1 MRQLSKLISTSSLI
15 AVVGLSAMMVLLMA
29 SGSASAKPGA
39 MKVKAVVELFTSQGC
54 SSCPP
59 ADKLLKTYVDKK
71 DVIALTMPVDYWD
84 YLGWKDTLA
93 SPANTKRQRDY
104 AIKRGD
110 GQVYTPQLVINGIAH
125 EVGSRKPSID
135 RTIEKTSLK
144 IQANKVPMRIW
155 LDNGTMV
162 VEAGSPADGAKL
174 KGATIWLATVQK
186 EAPISIRRGENSGRK
201 ISYYNVVKDLTAIG
215 MWNGKSVSVRLAKH
229 AVMRNGADG
238 CIVFLQYGK
247 AGPIIGGAELKHW

>member
-1 MRQLSKLISTSSLI
+1 MRQSKSIFSALGAAAL
-15 AVVGLSAMMVLLMA
+15 VGAAITGALA
-29 SGSASAKPGA
+29 SGAASAKPEA

-59 ADKLLKTYVDKK
+59 ADKLLKNYVDRK
-71 DVIALTMPVDYWD
+71 DVIAMTMPVDYWD

-93 SPANTKRQRDY
+93 SPANTKRQRAY

-110 GQVYTPQLVINGIAH
+110 GQVYTPQVVINGIAH
-125 EVGSRKPSID
+125 VVGSRKSSID
-135 RTIEKTSLK
+135 RTIERTSAK
-144 IQANKVPMRIW
+144 INAKKVPMRIW
-155 LDNGTMV
+155 LDKGTMV
-162 VEAGSPADGAKL
+162 VEAGTTKSRAKL

-186 EAPISIRRGENSGRK
+186 VAPIAIRRGENSGRK

-215 MWNGKSVSVRLAKH
+215 MWNGEPVKVQLAKH

-238 CIVFLQYGK
+238 CIVFLQLGH

>member
-1 MRQLSKLISTSSLI
+1 MRQLNRLFYT
-15 AVVGLSAMMVLLMA
+15 LSAAAALSALMILLVA
-29 SGSASAKPGA
+29 PAPASARPEA
-39 MKVKAVVELFTSQGC
+39 MKIKAVVELFTSQGC

-59 ADKLLKTYVDKK
+59 ADKLLKTYVDKE
-71 DVIALTMPVDYWD
+71 DVIAMTMPVDYWD

-93 SPANTKRQRDY
+93 SPANTRRQRDY

-125 EVGSRKPSID
+125 EVGSRKSSID

-162 VEAGSPADGAKL
+162 VEAGSPSDGAKL
-174 KGATIWLATVQK
+174 KGATIWLATVKK

-215 MWNGKSVSVRLAKH
+215 MWNGKPVSVRLAKH